1 MRQSDLLQS
10 CGSGDTLCQGR
21 WQQQQSMLGEG
32 GSALGLGQLFLG
44 QSDRGALIS
53 GPSVSLA
60 LGITVPEF

>member
-1 MRQSDLLQS
+1 
-10 CGSGDTLCQGR
+10 
-21 WQQQQSMLGEG
+21 MLGEG